1 MSSTYLHKVKSKISF
16 TEILVPR
23 RSRDN
28 EQAASHFTLV
38 HPKRI
43 PFLGSPLRQTEA
55 EHEIAEHHHGAAKE
69 VDHESLHSGQQQERL
84 SRGEPPLKRSHESS
98 VIQLFYDLFFV
109 ANLTTFT
116 GVHEVNDPDTLKS
129 YIGFFA
135 LLWFTWFH
143 VAIFD
148 IRFGADS
155 IVERVFKALQFGVM
169 TGFAVVGPSFNVGFE
184 STDQK
189 AINAAVAFQ
198 NLAIIM
204 MVSRL
209 VLALQYAIVVI
220 QLRKYKKAMLP
231 LILHVVVLVI
241 TAFTFLGTK
250 FAFTPENGSRPLIVW
265 YIIVGVE
272 AGTILLVSGLKRWW
286 FLSFRKTCVVERF
299 GLLTL
304 IILGEGI
311 IGLCST
317 VQRVGQ
323 DGSRG
328 LDVIGMIICSVATIY
343 SMWMLYFDQAETN
356 AVGRLRQ
363 QVWILCHFPYHLG
376 ILFLVEGCSQLSL
389 FRKVADT
396 WAAPLEDLETVTGSL
411 SLNTTSAVD
420 MLAEYVQT
428 TFEKYYSSFESGQ
441 GELKFPANPTILNQ
455 TVESIKQL
463 AEQTDFTVPTF
474 NSTSLEFDIDSYIV
488 DAWEEFAVFAAN
500 NIGFVA
506 PAKVTADK
514 SATSDDVI
522 NELIQDTLTTVL
534 YYFFISAAL
543 ALAMTAVLMTLGK
556 RHKIFGDWLNIGFRL
571 LVSLGILIF
580 FIVVAAWNMDPN
592 YRGAD
597 FGDYVSGPW
606 ILPTITIT
614 LLVVVAVDHVLR
626 NWTHAVVTRRNK
638 TAVIG
643 VAR

>member
-1 MSSTYLHKVKSKISF
+1 MSSTYLHKVKSKVPF
-16 TEILVPR
+16 TKILAPR
-23 RSRDN
+23 RSRHN

-43 PFLGSPLRQTEA
+43 PFLGSPLRQTDVED
-55 EHEIAEHHHGAAKE
+55 EIAKYHGAAKE
-69 VDHESLHSGQQQERL
+69 VDRESPHKGYQQEYL
-84 SRGEPPLKRSHESS
+84 SYGEPPLKRSHESS

-143 VAIFD
+143 VAVFD

-169 TGFAVVGPSFNVGFE
+169 TGFAIVGPSFNVGFE
-184 STDQK
+184 SADQQ
-189 AINAAVAFQ
+189 AINAAIAFQ

-204 MVSRL
+204 MISRL
-209 VLALQYAIVVI
+209 VLALQYLIIVI
-220 QLRKYKKAMLP
+220 QLRHYKKAMLP
-231 LILHVVVLVI
+231 LFLHVLVLVI
-241 TAFTFLGTK
+241 TGFTFLGTK
-250 FAFTPENGSRPLIVW
+250 FAFTPENGSRSLIAW
-265 YIIVGVE
+265 YIIVAFE
-272 AGTILLVSGLKRWW
+272 AGAILLISGLKRWR
-286 FLSFRKTCVVERF
+286 FLSFQRTCVVERF

-304 IILGEGI
+304 IILGEGV

-317 VQRVGQ
+317 VQKVGQ
-323 DGSRG
+323 NGPLS
-328 LDVIGMIICSVATIY
+328 LDVIGMIVCSIAIIY
-343 SMWMLYFDQAETN
+343 SMWMLYFDQAETK
-356 AVGRLRQ
+356 AVGRFRQ
-363 QVWILCHFPYHLG
+363 QLWILCHFPYHLG

-396 WAAPLEDLETVTGSL
+396 WAAPLQDLEATTVSL
-411 SLNTTSAVD
+411 SLNTTSVVD

-428 TFEKYYSSFESGQ
+428 TFEKYYSSFESGR
-441 GELKFPANPTILNQ
+441 GELKFPANTTALNQ

-463 AEQTDFTVPTF
+463 AEETNFTIPTF

-500 NIGFVA
+500 NLGFVA

-543 ALAMTAVLMTLGK
+543 ALAMTAVLMTLGR
-556 RHKIFGDWLNIGFRL
+556 RHKILGDWLNIGFRF
-571 LVSLGILIF
+571 LVSSGILIF
-580 FIVVAAWNMDPN
+580 FIVMAIWNMDPN
-592 YRGAD
+592 YRGVD
-597 FGDYVSGPW
+597 FGDYISGPW
-606 ILPTITIT
+606 IMPTITII
-614 LLVVVAVDHVLR
+614 LLVVVAADHILR
-626 NWTHAVVTRRNK
+626 TWTHAVVTRRNK
-638 TAVIG
+638 TMATG
-643 VAR
+643 AAQ